1 MNVDELRTGLREP
14 APVPLAVDLDRVV
27 ARGRRRQVAR
37 RAALP
42 VAVVATAA
50 AITIPAV
57 ISTNRPAQVETAGPL
72 RTTAA
77 ATAATTPPA
86 APTTAAPTR
95 IPAPTMPPA
104 PEALIRTGERIAGG
118 TRAFGFQPLPGPR
131 YELRMAALSAADEIA
146 VRHVARPP
154 VSPADPPGFH
164 AVSYAGSLP
173 GGDWVVYGAYAG
185 PVARVTAVLGG
196 RPATARLVVLPGE
209 PNLVVF
215 WFSPGTGAARPGSA
229 AAVTGLRAYD
239 TALRPLPAGD
249 PTVHPG

>member
-1 MNVDELRTGLREP
+1 MNIDELHTGLREP
-14 APVPLAVDLDRVV
+14 APVPLAVDLDQVV

-42 VAVVATAA
+42 VAVVAAVA
-50 AITIPAV
+50 AIMIPAV
-57 ISTNRPAQVETAGPL
+57 VLTSRPAQVETAGPL

-77 ATAATTPPA
+77 TT
-86 APTTAAPTR
+86 APTTPTTATPTA
-95 IPAPTMPPA
+95 IPAPTMPSA

-118 TRAFGFQPLPGPR
+118 TRAFGYQPLPGPR
-131 YELRMAALSAADEIA
+131 YELRMAALSAADDIA

-164 AVSYAGSLP
+164 AVSYAGLP
-173 GGDWVVYGAYAG
+173 DGDWVVYGAYAG
-185 PVARVTAVLGG
+185 PVARVTAVLAG

-215 WFSPGTGAARPGSA
+215 WFSPGTGASRPGDA

-249 PTVHPG
+249 STVHPG